1 MSVTITPNL
10 QEKIDFFASMTSI
23 SSVEIDNTPIE
34 YSQLIDNVEC
44 FMFKLFKD
52 EHFIE
57 LVIPKIFCS
66 QPLPQEVIQNKNQLD
81 MLMEGYLNKKSC
93 IDDDCTLCVNTNY
106 LDSFYYLH
114 PESDIIEQ
122 IHKATHI
129 TEKTVAQVQLVEK
142 INELEFVENIK
153 LYNNNIP
160 DYIIVDC
167 EFKHTNNADIYT
179 KYTGTYPIEACED
192 VEQHFKIVE
201 KIKEYYDN
209 TMPKT
214 LEEHTNILP
223 L

>member
-1 MSVTITPNL
+1 MSVTITPEL
-10 QEKIDFFASMTSI
+10 QEKIDFFDSMVNIT
-23 SSVEIDNTPIE
+23 SVEIYNNPIE
-34 YSQLIDNVEC
+34 YKQLIGGVEC

-57 LVIPKIFCS
+57 LVIPKIVCLEPF
-66 QPLPQEVIQNKNQLD
+66 PQEVLQNKSQLD

-93 IDDDCTLCVNTNY
+93 IDDDCTLCVTTNY
-106 LDSFYYLH
+106 LDSFYYLN
-114 PESDIIEQ
+114 PETDVIEQ
-122 IHKATHI
+122 IHKAIPI
-129 TEKTVAQVQLVEK
+129 TENTLAQSQLIEK

-153 LYNNNIP
+153 LYNNNVP
-160 DYIIVDC
+160 NYIIVDC
-167 EFKHTNNADIYT
+167 EFKHSNDVDIYT

-192 VEQHFKIVE
+192 AEQHLNIVE
-201 KIKEYYDN
+201 KIKQYYHN